1 MRARAAV
8 VAVAICVAAPA
19 FADPPVALDIAVRS
33 IALNLDNL
41 EQRQV
46 GKLLYRGGIAMTARD
61 SRFGGWSGLR
71 LGDDKTHITAISDRG
86 SWLQARLVYD
96 TRGNLTSVTEAR
108 LGDMIDTTAKKLR
121 WPLTDSEGLARQDD
135 GSFIV
140 SFERRHR
147 LWAYPAAEPPFSKPP
162 RALPSPPGLEKA
174 PLNGGIEAVAVL
186 KGGRFFAIAEELFE
200 DDANVA
206 WLGDGRTWQKLRYR
220 PGLNF
225 LPTDVVQMDNG
236 DVLVLERRF
245 SFVGV
250 PGGRVVR
257 VKYSD
262 IKPGALVTGEELA
275 VLEPPLVLDNYEG
288 IATTT
293 GARGET
299 IVYIMSDDNF
309 SFLQRNLLL
318 MFEIAR

>member
-1 MRARAAV
+1 MRAGV
-8 VAVAICVAAPA
+8 VAALLLLAAPA
-19 FADPPVALDIAVRS
+19 FADPPVALDIAVKP

-41 EQRQV
+41 EQRQA
-46 GKLLYRGGIAMTARD
+46 GKLIYRGGIAMTARD

-71 LGDDKTHITAISDRG
+71 LGSDKARLTAISDRG
-86 SWLQARLVYD
+86 SWLQARLVHD
-96 TRGNLTSVTEAR
+96 TNGHLTGLADAR
-108 LGDMIDTTAKKLR
+108 IGDLIDLGGKNLR
-121 WPLTDSEGLARQDD
+121 WPLTDSEGLARLDD
-135 GSFIV
+135 GSYIV

-147 LWAYPAAEPPFSKPP
+147 LWVYPAAEPPFSKPP
-162 RALPSPPGLEKA
+162 RALPSPPRLQNA
-174 PLNGGIEAVAVL
+174 PANGGIEAMATL
-186 KGGRFFAIAEELFE
+186 KGGQILAIAEELFE
-200 DDANVA
+200 DGANVA
-206 WLGDGRTWQKLRYR
+206 WLGDGKTWASLRYR
-220 PGLNF
+220 PGLDF

-257 VKYSD
+257 VKRDD
-262 IKPGALVTGEELA
+262 IKPGALVVGEELA

-299 IVYIMSDDNF
+299 IVYVMSDDNF